1 MLAVGICFLT
11 KFTNIPPGAR
21 KSDKIYIHN
30 TNILNALGNNPNIG
44 TIRECFVVN
53 QLLQHHTVEYSKQHG
68 DFMID
73 GKITLEVGGKD
84 KTFAQIANI
93 ENSYVLAD
101 DMEFPMGKK
110 LPVWMVGMEY

>member
-1 MLAVGICFLT
+1 M
-11 KFTNIPPGAR
+11 
-21 KSDKIYIHN
+21 
-30 TNILNALGNNPNIG
+30 GNNPNIG